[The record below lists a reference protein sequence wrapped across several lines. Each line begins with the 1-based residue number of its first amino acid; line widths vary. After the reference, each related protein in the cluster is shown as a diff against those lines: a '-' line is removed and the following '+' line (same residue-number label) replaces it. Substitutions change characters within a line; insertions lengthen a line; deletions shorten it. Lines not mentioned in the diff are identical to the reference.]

1 MVKAILFATTFL
13 CVVAPAYAQV
23 GATGTD
29 RAGAETSESGE
40 LKDIVVTA
48 TKREQNLQKVSM
60 SITAVTSEVIEDR
73 ALETLDQ
80 VTQYTPNVRIA
91 GVDGPA
97 KYVSIRGLGSGNNR
111 GFETS
116 VGLFMDGV
124 YLGREVFL
132 FDSYIDLARIE
143 AIKGPQGA
151 LYGKNTIA
159 GAISVITADPTK
171 DFSGELSAL
180 AGERS
185 SKVLGATVSGAITD
199 RLQARL
205 SAEYFDRGGY
215 IENSSTG
222 NKDGSRTVKTVRGKL
237 AWEPIDALR
246 LKASIQYADLSIV
259 GTGRQLGRS
268 VACVSF
274 ATAVRCAPPG
284 ISQPAT
290 AGGTRSLLSILRT
303 TNGAAEDN
311 VDFNRTSGPDRDGES
326 RETLFSAL
334 QADADIGD
342 HTLTYIGSYAEIFN
356 QETLLDA
363 DATSFNGGL
372 LINREDFRQNSHEL
386 RLVSPRGGWLE
397 YIAGAY
403 YFHSDVDGNQ
413 IFKTAL
419 GNVTGGALQRTRSI
433 SAFGQA
439 TANISSSLRVIGG
452 ARYIDEDKSV
462 TLSQVGLAA
471 LGMPTYS
478 RKEAFKDSKVLL
490 NGSMEYDLADRVL
503 LYGSYSQGYKAGG
516 FNFFDLRN
524 NNPNFSPETSDGLEV
539 GLKTQ
544 LLDNSV
550 RLNIAAFSTKF
561 DNLQVSFFN
570 GTANVVGNAA
580 SSRSKGLEA
589 ELTWQATDKL
599 QIMLSGAYLSARYLN
614 FKTAPCTIA
623 QSLNSAT
630 STCVQNLSGRP
641 LERAPNFTGLASA
654 SYDVPLGGGLALSL
668 NGDVSYSAK
677 YYTAGDLDP
686 ASSQSGFAL
695 FNGRIALSHAD
706 QGLSLAIIGKNLAN
720 KSYAYVSANTFQF
733 AGTRFNHVGQA
744 RQIDFQVRYKW

>member
-1 MVKAILFATTFL
+1 MLKAISFATTCA
-13 CVVAPAYAQV
+13 CVVAPAYAQDS
-23 GATGTD
+23 AAGTEPMTAQASE
-29 RAGAETSESGE
+29 AGQ
-40 LKDIVVTA
+40 LKEIVVTA

-60 SITAVTSEVIEDR
+60 SITAVTSEVIESR

-171 DFSGELSAL
+171 SFSGEISAL
-180 AGERS
+180 GGEHS
-185 SKVLGATVSGAITD
+185 SKVFDATISGPITD

-215 IENSSTG
+215 IANSATG
-222 NKDGSRTVKTVRGKL
+222 DKDGSRTVKTIRGKL
-237 AWEPIDALR
+237 AWQPIDALR
-246 LKASIQYADLSIV
+246 FKASVQYADLSVV
-259 GTGRQLGRS
+259 GTGRQLGQS
-268 VACVSF
+268 VACVTF
-274 ATAVRCAPPG
+274 APAARCAPPN
-284 ISQPAT
+284 ISHPAT
-290 AGGTRSLLSILRT
+290 AGGTRSLLDILRT
-303 TNGAAEDN
+303 TNAAAEAN
-311 VDFNRTSGPDRDGES
+311 VDFSRTSGPLRDGES
-326 RETLFSAL
+326 RETLFSVL

-356 QETLLDA
+356 QQTRLDP

-372 LINREDFRQNSHEL
+372 LINQEDFRQNSHEL
-386 RLVSPRGGWLE
+386 RLVSPRGGFLE
-397 YIAGAY
+397 YIAGVY
-403 YFHSDVDGNQ
+403 YFHSNVDGAQ
-413 IFKTAL
+413 IFQTAL
-419 GNVTGGALQRTRSI
+419 GNVTAGALQRTRSI

-439 TANISSSLRVIGG
+439 TANISTSFRVIGG
-452 ARYIDEDKSV
+452 VRYIDEDKSA

-471 LGMPTYS
+471 LGFPTYS
-478 RKEAFKDSKVLL
+478 RNETFKDKKVLL
-490 NGSMEYDLADRVL
+490 NGSVEYDLADRVL

-524 NNPNFSPETSDGLEV
+524 NNPNFNPETSDGFEV

-544 LLDNSV
+544 LFDNSV
-550 RLNIAAFSTKF
+550 RFNIAAFSTKF
-561 DNLQVSFFN
+561 DDLQVSFFN
-570 GTANVVGNAA
+570 GTANIVGNAA
-580 SSRSKGLEA
+580 SSRSKGVEA
-589 ELTWQATDKL
+589 ELTWQATDKV

-614 FKTAPCTIA
+614 FATAPCTIA
-623 QSLNSAT
+623 QQLNTPANQ
-630 STCVQNLSGRP
+630 CVQNLGGRP
-641 LERAPNFTGLASA
+641 LERAPNFTALASA
-654 SYDVPLGGGLALSL
+654 NYDVPLGGGLAVSL

-686 ASSQSGFAL
+686 ASLQSGFAL

-706 QGLSLAIIGKNLAN
+706 QGWSLAVIGKNLAD
-720 KSYAYVSANTFQF
+720 KAYAYVSANTFQF

-744 RQIDFQVRYKW
+744 RQIDVQFRYKW